1 MDKLNKILLPYIE
14 QGRCPGIQWQ
24 ININDEKYRGKIG
37 YKNIETKDKISD
49 DTIYRIWSMTKPVV
63 AIAIMQLVAKNQI
76 QLDDPITKYLP
87 EFSNLKVLKNPEGNI
102 AEVEELKM
110 EPTVKHLLLHTAGFS
125 YNFLADSVGMEYERV
140 RIFKSTSSS
149 LEEEIQMLAKIPLL
163 HQPSTQW
170 RYSVSMDVL
179 ARILEIVESSSLQ
192 DILKN
197 KIFLPL
203 GMYDTDF
210 FISEQKN
217 SRVMQSYEF
226 DVVHHKLRKHIQDPQ
241 KIGNYGYPLHNKNY
255 ARGGHGLFST
265 LYDYSLFADM
275 LLSGK
280 TKDGKLIIAKETI
293 EYMTSNFL
301 TPSFFPIE
309 ILSVGTI
316 KDENY
321 VNDLKAYGWGLGFR
335 TLLDPVKNNNLGSKG
350 EFGWAGAASTYFLVD
365 DHKKMS
371 AILMTQVINGDP
383 NLKKD
388 FYKFIYTHFN

>member
-1 MDKLNKILLPYIE
+1 
-14 QGRCPGIQWQ
+14 
-24 ININDEKYRGKIG
+24 
-37 YKNIETKDKISD
+37 
-49 DTIYRIWSMTKPVV
+49 MTKPVI
-63 AIAIMQLVAKNQI
+63 AIATMQLVERNKI

-87 EFSNLKVLKNPEGNI
+87 EYSNLKVLKNPDGDI
-102 AEVEELKM
+102 TDVEELKIV
-110 EPTVKHLLLHTAGFS
+110 PTVKHLFLHTAGFS
-125 YNFLADSVGMEYERV
+125 YNFLADPVGMEYERMG
-140 RIFKSTSSS
+140 IFKSTSSS

-170 RYSVSMDVL
+170 RYSVSIDVL
-179 ARILEIVESSSLQ
+179 ARILEIVENSSLR

-203 GMYDTDF
+203 RMHDTDF
-210 FISEQKN
+210 FISEQKD

-226 DVVHHKLRKHIQDPQ
+226 DVVHHKLREHIQDPQ

-280 TKDGKLIIAKETI
+280 TKDRKLIIAKETI
-293 EYMTSNFL
+293 DFMTSNFL
-301 TPSFFPIE
+301 TSSFLPIE
-309 ILSVGTI
+309 IVSVGTI

-321 VNDLKAYGWGLGFR
+321 VNDLEAYGWGLGFR
-335 TLLDPVKNNNLGSKG
+335 TLLDPVKNNNFGIKG

-371 AILMTQVINGDP
+371 AILMTQVVNGDP